1 VAPEVVLADGMA
13 LQAWCPR
20 CYETFLLSLEDNERI
35 RAWADRTALTVVRL
49 DAPEG
54 LVLNALHTASASGG
68 GGSKASP

>member
-20 CYETFLLSLEDNERI
+20 CYEPFLLSLEDYKRI
-35 RAWADRTALTVVRL
+35 RGWADRTALTVVRL

-54 LVLNALHTASASGG
+54 LVLNAPQTTSASGG
-68 GGSKASP
+68 SG